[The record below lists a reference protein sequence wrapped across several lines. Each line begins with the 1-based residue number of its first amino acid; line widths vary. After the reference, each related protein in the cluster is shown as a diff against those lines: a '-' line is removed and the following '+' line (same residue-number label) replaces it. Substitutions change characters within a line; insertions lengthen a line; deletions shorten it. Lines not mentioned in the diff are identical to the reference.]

1 MGMFAAGC
9 VFTARPM
16 VLILRV
22 YLSALF
28 RRRGGVEERRR
39 AFQADGLWAR
49 SKAALPRHIV
59 HAFVSLA
66 LNWPASAFCSGAIFG
81 MTSKVATRRNA
92 DVIT

>member
-66 LNWPASAFCSGAIFG
+66 LLPNVRA
-81 MTSKVATRRNA
+81 A
-92 DVIT
+92 DVTHTMLMVF